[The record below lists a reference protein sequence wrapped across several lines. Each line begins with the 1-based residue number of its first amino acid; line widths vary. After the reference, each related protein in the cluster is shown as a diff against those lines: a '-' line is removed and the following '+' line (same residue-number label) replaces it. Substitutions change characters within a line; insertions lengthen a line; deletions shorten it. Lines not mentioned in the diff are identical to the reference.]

1 MKHVLH
7 IFGVNYPEGVL
18 FYLLFLVVIVPAS
31 RGTEYHI
38 RSFRNERS
46 LAILTHPEWLR
57 FIRQHEGEHHF
68 YVQQQRMKIPDQ
80 HRFVSQL
87 YVIGRRIAVKS
98 LHALSVKHQAFFIK
112 AVPVLIIQER
122 GHKSK

>member
-1 MKHVLH
+1 M
-7 IFGVNYPEGVL
+7 NYPEGVL
-18 FYLLFLVVIVPAS
+18 FYLLFLVVTVPAS
-31 RGTEYHI
+31 RRTEHHI
-38 RSFRNERS
+38 RPSCDEGALTV
-46 LAILTHPEWLR
+46 LAHPQGLR

-68 YVQQQRMKIPDQ
+68 YIQQQRMKIPDK
-80 HRFVSQL
+80 HRLVSQL
-87 YVIGRRIAVKS
+87 YVIGRCIAVKS